1 MTFSRESLLSSLRT
15 FLWVVPLTI
24 LIWIYAEREQLGPP
38 QKVEFTIQPR
48 NADPTRWVSI
58 IEPANGRL
66 SADLSGPRGR
76 LEEVQ
81 RQLATP
87 SYPIEFPR
95 MDPGIHTIQAS
106 VVGNDPVFAN
116 NGITAGGF
124 VPRDLTLSVDLMVT
138 VKVNVQV
145 RPEVRDNLEKV
156 EFDPRTVEISV
167 PETFRKDHPAL
178 TVYAELQDLSSPGI
192 HEENAALA
200 PSVTDPRSHIAISRP
215 KVHASYTVKE
225 TAITGHIPSIGVWP
239 KIPPLPNNFWGTHHV
254 EFQNGN
260 DTLRNVG
267 VSGPPQ
273 EINKVINPNSG
284 VKATF
289 DVNSTDPSA
298 GFTEAPVKFEG
309 LPEGVKLESKDW
321 KIFYKVVENTPP

>member
-48 NADPTRWVSI
+48 NADPTRWVRI
-58 IEPANGRL
+58 IEPPKGRL
-66 SADLSGPRGR
+66 TADLSGPRGR

-81 RQLATP
+81 RQLAQP
-87 SYPIEFPR
+87 SYAIAFPR
-95 MDPGIHTIQAS
+95 MDPGIHTVSAS
-106 VVGNDPVFAN
+106 QVGNDPVFAN
-116 NGITAGGF
+116 NGITASGF

-138 VKVNVQV
+138 VKVDVQV
-145 RPEVRDNLEKV
+145 RPEARDSLEKV
-156 EFDPRTVEISV
+156 EFEPRTVEISV
-167 PETFRKDHPAL
+167 PETFRKDHPTL
-178 TVYAELQDLSSPGI
+178 TAYAELQDLKSPGV
-192 HEENAALA
+192 HDENATLV
-200 PSVTDPRSHIAISRP
+200 PSVTDPDSHFTISRS
-215 KVHASYTVKE
+215 KVHASYTVRE
-225 TAITGHIPSIGVWP
+225 LAIVGHIPSIGVWQNL
-239 KIPPLPNNFWGTHHV
+239 PPLPNNYWGTHRV

-273 EINKVINPNSG
+273 EINKLISSNSG

-289 DVNSTDPSA
+289 DVNPADASA
-298 GFTEAPVKFEG
+298 GFIEAPVKFEG

-321 KIFYKVVENTPP
+321 KIFYKVVENTPA